1 MLSLY
6 TSYSWRVVVAE
17 VGTERIRCMKPV
29 PGLGEK
35 WPPGKTCVC
44 ERPAKRV
51 ASKLEDWVVVVVVV
65 VLARMEALGSLK
77 CAMYPYDDGLGKT

>member
-1 MLSLY
+1 
-6 TSYSWRVVVAE
+6 
-17 VGTERIRCMKPV
+17 MKPV